1 MTYKSPTVF
10 SYSEFVA
17 RSSKGGRPVK
27 AGSLVLDGNE
37 VKLRL
42 QADRLKSGGAVHV
55 DWLRFTVE
63 LKNAPIPSVEVLFP
77 KPVGLTYQD
86 VKDGLTELDIEY
98 RKPLVQL
105 RRERVCKLLQDIP
118 DCDFAASTQAHAL
131 AEEVCKALGPDFS
144 IEPEVLKG
152 HDFYRFRWSITRN
165 DVECAW
171 VGFLAS
177 GDSPRQGAQAKTIHA
192 NVFGS
197 ACTFA
202 HGDWRN
208 RMANL
213 VEEVGGKITR
223 IDLALDFFDGID
235 GGLSRVRD
243 DWHSGLMDVSG
254 HRPKPNTVGP
264 WVDGGRGRSFY
275 FGSKEAGKQTNVYE
289 KGVQLFGELDATRW
303 ERVELRYGNK
313 LRDLPVDMLRRADDF
328 FAGASDWHQKMLAE
342 HGKYAEGLGVKV
354 RPKQAI
360 ETVKAEVTRAVRWL
374 TNTAGA
380 SVALAFEFLGQDEF
394 LEIVTGRKKPGRL
407 SKFSDS
413 EISGACASLHTQVFQ
428 PRVRA
433 VGLAI

>member
-1 MTYKSPTVF
+1 MNYDVID
-10 SYSEFVA
+10 YSKFVQRRA
-17 RSSKGGRPVK
+17 LGGRPSKK
-27 AGSLVLDGNE
+27 AALVLDGNE

-42 QADRLKSGGAVHV
+42 QAERRKSGGSVHI
-55 DWLRFTVE
+55 DWLRFTCE
-63 LKNAPIPSVEVLFP
+63 LKNAPIPVAEVLFP
-77 KPVGLTYQD
+77 SPLTDTLENPRSIAEQD
-86 VKDGLTELDIEY
+86 LEQY
-98 RKPLVQL
+98 RRTKML
-105 RRERVCKLLQDIP
+105 RILRDMP
-118 DCDFAASTQAHAL
+118 DAEFAASAQAHAL
-131 AEEVCKALGPDFS
+131 ALKVCKALGPDFKL
-144 IEPEVLKG
+144 EPEVKKG
-152 HDFYRFRWSITRN
+152 HDFYRFRWSIVRN
-165 DVECAW
+165 DAECAW

-177 GDSPRQGAQAKTIHA
+177 GDSPRQQAQAKTIHA
-192 NVFGS
+192 NVYGS

-202 HGDWRN
+202 RGDWRH

-213 VEEVGGKITR
+213 IEEVGAKITR
-223 IDLALDFFDGID
+223 IDYALDFFDGIR
-235 GGLSRVRD
+235 GGLERIRD
-243 DWHSGLMDVSG
+243 DWHAGLMDCYG
-254 HRPKPNTVGP
+254 NRPKPNTVGP
-264 WVDGGRGRSFY
+264 WVEGGRGRSFY

-342 HGKYAEGLGVKV
+342 HGKYAEGVGVKV
-354 RPKQAI
+354 RSKQAI
-360 ETVKAEVTRAVRWL
+360 QTVKAEVTRAVRWL

-407 SKFSDS
+407 AKFSDS
-413 EISGACASLHTQVFQ
+413 EISAACASLHTQVFQ

>member
-1 MTYKSPTVF
+1 MT
-10 SYSEFVA
+10 
-17 RSSKGGRPVK
+17 RPC
-27 AGSLVLDGNE
+27 LVMDGNE

-42 QADRLKSGGAVHV
+42 QADRLKSGGAVHI

-118 DCDFAASTQAHAL
+118 DCDFAASSQAHAL
-131 AEEVCKALGPDFS
+131 AEKVCKALGSDFS

-165 DVECAW
+165 NAECAW

-177 GDSPRQGAQAKTIHA
+177 GDSPRQQAQAKTIHA
-192 NVFGS
+192 NVYGS

-213 VEEVGGKITR
+213 IEEVNGKITR
-223 IDLALDFFDGID
+223 IDLALDFFDGIR
-235 GGLSRVRD
+235 GGLDRIRD
-243 DWHSGLMDVSG
+243 DWHSSFMDVNG
-254 HRPKPNTVGP
+254 RRPKANTVGP

-342 HGKYAEGLGVKV
+342 HGKYAEGVGVKV

-360 ETVKAEVTRAVRWL
+360 QTVKAEVTRAMRWF

-380 SVALAFEFLGQDEF
+380 SLALLVEFCDYDQMKEVA
-394 LEIVTGRKKPGRL
+394 TGRKRPGRL
-407 SKFSDS
+407 AKFSPE
-413 EISGACASLHTQVFQ
+413 EISAACASLHQQVFQ
-428 PRVRA
+428 PKVRA

>member
-1 MTYKSPTVF
+1 MKYDVLD
-10 SYSEFVA
+10 YSQFVA
-17 RSSKGGRPVK
+17 RRALGGRPSK
-27 AGSLVLDGNE
+27 NASLVLDGNE

-42 QADRLKSGGAVHV
+42 QAERRKSGGAVHV
-55 DWLRFTVE
+55 DWLRFTCE
-63 LKNAPIPSVEVLFP
+63 LKNAPVPSVEVLFP
-77 KPVGLTYQD
+77 KAMTYED
-86 VKDGLTELDIEY
+86 ARNGVTEADLDFKYSIARY
-98 RKPLVQL
+98 
-105 RRERVCKLLQDIP
+105 RREKICELLRDLP
-118 DCDFAASTQAHAL
+118 DQDFAASAQAHAL
-131 AEEVCKALGPDFS
+131 ALKVCKVLGPEFK
-144 IEPEVLKG
+144 IEPEVKKG

-165 DVECAW
+165 DAECAW

-177 GDSPRQGAQAKTIHA
+177 GESPRQQAQAKTIHA
-192 NVFGS
+192 NVYGS

-202 HGDWRN
+202 RGDWRH

-213 VEEVGGKITR
+213 IEDVGAKITR
-223 IDLALDFFDGID
+223 IDYALDFFDGIR
-235 GGLSRVRD
+235 GGLERIRD
-243 DWHSGLMDVSG
+243 DWHAGLMDVAG
-254 HRPKPNTVGP
+254 RTPKPNTVGP

-342 HGKYAEGLGVKV
+342 HGKYAQGEGVKV
-354 RPKQAI
+354 RSKQAI
-360 ETVKAEVTRAVRWL
+360 QTVKAEVTRAVRWL

-407 SKFSDS
+407 AKFSNS
-413 EISGACASLHTQVFQ
+413 EISAACASLHAQVFQ
-428 PRVRA
+428 PKVRSI
-433 VGLAI
+433 GLAH